1 MLDEM
6 EGESAKSFYF
16 FDECHINRNV
26 SLRMKAGDGV
36 NRKLKCEKV
45 SGDKS
50 GRIEISDGQE
60 AFFEEDQEQTK
71 TDINIWIGAGARA
84 YMAPLV
90 FILGNGEI
98 AFKWDGE
105 IISVLH
111 LRIVPGRVIEID
123 QNAMTSS
130 IKDNVYDQGVKG
142 AFKFASFTM
151 GSRAVLGLP
160 SPMPLLLTV
169 GILVSVNTENKSFTI
184 YHISFVIRQ
193 VFFPLQN
200 SPKSLYL
207 TDLV

>member
-1 MLDEM
+1 M

-169 GILVSVNTENKSFTI
+169 GILVSVNTEQTNHSLFIIFLLLLDKFSSPCKT
-184 YHISFVIRQ
+184 V
-193 VFFPLQN
+193 QN
-200 SPKSLYL
+200 LYI
-207 TDLV
+207 